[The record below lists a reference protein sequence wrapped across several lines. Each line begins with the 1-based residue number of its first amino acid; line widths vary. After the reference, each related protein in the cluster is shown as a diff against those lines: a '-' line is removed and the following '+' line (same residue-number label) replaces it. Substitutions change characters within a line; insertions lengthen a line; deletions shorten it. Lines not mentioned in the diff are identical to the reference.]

1 MTMQVTKP
9 ANLVDLGVGQP
20 DPALLPVDLFPSRH
34 QLARHQLAYG
44 AEIGDDRFRQTLAT
58 WLTADYGCTVA
69 PDNLMVTTGS
79 SNALDMI
86 CTRLAR
92 AGDTVLVESPTYFI
106 ALNQLAEHGLN
117 AVGVPLDGEGIEL
130 EALESALRRHKPA
143 FIYTIP
149 SFQNPTGVT
158 QSDRRRRQLVALA
171 KQYQCPLV
179 ADEVYQ
185 SLYFGDRPPPP
196 LACYDASA
204 PVLSIGTFSKILAPG
219 LRLGWI
225 HGGGELLQS
234 LVNSALL
241 KSGGGLAPV
250 TSALVE
256 PLIASGEFQ
265 NYLARLQQS
274 YRSRMEILHG
284 ALSAG
289 LGARF
294 EVNKPGG
301 GYFLWLADRR
311 GEDVFDKL
319 PAAREAGVSFL
330 AGKLFSDD
338 PGHRACMRLCFAWYE
353 EAILSD
359 ACDRLASVFGKHGQ

>member
-1 MTMQVTKP
+1 MQVTKP
-9 ANLVDLGVGQP
+9 DHLVDLGVGQP
-20 DPALLPVDLFPSRH
+20 DPDLLPVGLFQSSA
-34 QLARHQLAYG
+34 LARHQLAYG
-44 AEIGDDRFRQTLAT
+44 AEIGDARFRQTLAT
-58 WLTADYGCTVA
+58 WLTADCGCTVA

-117 AVGVPLDGEGIEL
+117 VVGVPLDDEGIQL
-130 EALESALRRHKPA
+130 GMLESALRRHKPA

-149 SFQNPTGVT
+149 SFQNPTGIT
-158 QSDRRRRQLVALA
+158 QSDTRRRQLVSLA

-196 LACYDASA
+196 LACYDGAA

-225 HGGGELLQS
+225 HGGGELLES
-234 LVNSALL
+234 LVGSALL

-256 PLIASGEFQ
+256 PLIANGEFQ
-265 NYLARLQQS
+265 CYLAGLRQTYQ
-274 YRSRMEILHG
+274 SRMEILRRE
-284 ALSAG
+284 LSAG

-294 EVNKPGG
+294 DINKAGG
-301 GYFLWLADRR
+301 GYFLWLTDRR

-319 PAAREAGVSFL
+319 AEARKAGVSFL

-338 PGHRACMRLCFAWYE
+338 PTHRACMRLCFAWYGDNE
-353 EAILSD
+353 LKQA
-359 ACDRLASVFGKHGQ
+359 AGRLASVFA